1 MELFF
6 RLKHWNCEFCC
17 DHTNARSGSMM
28 VTLVSFALFATT
40 MMAVLAVMFT
50 TLLPAM
56 PRIIA
61 LLTPGRAAAPAF
73 ADWSAIPTSR
83 RQMQVSCAA
92 TASARYPRQPLRV
105 AA

>member
-6 RLKHWNCEFCC
+6 RLKHWNCKFCC
-17 DHTNARSGSMM
+17 AHTNVRSGSMM
-28 VTLVSFALFATT
+28 ITLFSFALFATT

-61 LLTPGRAAAPAF
+61 LLTPGRAVTPTL
-73 ADWSAIPTSR
+73 ADWSAIPVSR
-83 RQMQVSCAA
+83 RPMQVSRAA
-92 TASARYPRQPLRV
+92 TTSARYPRQPLRV